1 MPANQSNDPV
11 ASYRLIAGAV
21 ASMPLVYM
29 AVANIMKY
37 AGALPE
43 SGIGEL
49 DPAMVTPI
57 SLVLLAAGTTSS
69 VASIVLKKILLEKLG
84 VQTQDAAARFKATL
98 ICMAISESGA
108 VLGLVLMLLT
118 GNMLYGSILCG
129 LSFAITYFHL
139 PSRYWLEQG
148 STVV

>member
-1 MPANQSNDPV
+1 MPAHQANDPI
-11 ASYRLIAGAV
+11 ASYRIISGAIAA
-21 ASMPLVYM
+21 MPLVYVV
-29 AVANIMKY
+29 VANIMKMT
-37 AGALPE
+37 GALPE

-57 SLVLLAAGTTSS
+57 SLALLAVGTTSS
-69 VASIVLKKILLEKLG
+69 LASMVLKKILLEKLG

-118 GNMLYGSILCG
+118 GNMLYGGLLCG
-129 LSFAITYFHL
+129 LSFAITYFHF
-139 PSRYWLEQG
+139 PSRFWLEQG
-148 STVV
+148 SPKD

>member
-1 MPANQSNDPV
+1 MPANDPI
-11 ASYRLIAGAV
+11 ASYRLISGVV

-29 AVANIMKY
+29 AVANIMKFT
-37 AGALPE
+37 GALPE
-43 SGIGEL
+43 AGIGEF

-57 SLVLLAAGTTSS
+57 SLALLAAGTTSS
-69 VASIVLKKILLEKLG
+69 LASMVLKKPLLEKLG
-84 VQTQDAAARFKATL
+84 VQTQNSAARFKATL

-118 GNMLYGSILCG
+118 GNMLYGSLLCG
-129 LSFAITYFHL
+129 LSFAVTYFHF

-148 STVV
+148 GSVV

>member
-1 MPANQSNDPV
+1 MPANQSNDPI
-11 ASYRLIAGAV
+11 ASYRLITGAV

-37 AGALPE
+37 TGTLPE

-49 DPAMVTPI
+49 EPAMVTPI
-57 SLVLLAAGTTSS
+57 SLALLAAGTTTS
-69 VASIVLKKILLEKLG
+69 VASIVLKKVLLEKLG

-118 GNMLYGSILCG
+118 GNMLYGSLLCG
-129 LSFAITYFHL
+129 LSFAITCFHL

-148 STVV
+148 NPVV

>member
-1 MPANQSNDPV
+1 MPASQPNDPI
-11 ASYRLIAGAV
+11 ASYRLIASAI

-37 AGALPE
+37 TGVLPE
-43 SGIGEL
+43 TGIGDL
-49 DPAMVTPI
+49 DPAAVTPI
-57 SLVLLAAGTTSS
+57 SLALLATGTTTS
-69 VASIVLKKILLEKLG
+69 VASIVLRKILLEKLG

-118 GNMLYGSILCG
+118 GNMLYGSLLCG

-148 STVV
+148 TPVL